1 MIPRRDFITLLGG
14 AAAWPLMAR
23 AQQAKVPVIGFLRA
37 GTNRGIVEPPFRQGL
52 REGGYIEGQNVD
64 ILYRYAD
71 YEFDRLPALAADL
84 VGRRVA
90 VIVAQGAA
98 PALVA
103 KAATTTIPIVFET
116 ANDPVAS
123 ALVASLRSP
132 GGNMTGVNMV
142 SDALYAKGVQI
153 LHELLPASNSVAL
166 LINPKNPAPLGRR
179 ETEDATR
186 VLGLNLTVLEA
197 SDSGEIE
204 RAFARVAAQ
213 HLGGI
218 LVNTDGLFDSQ
229 IDFVVTL
236 AARYRVPAMY
246 WQPEQVQAGGLMSY
260 GSSLKEALRIVGN
273 YTARI
278 LKGEKP
284 SDLPIQQSTRFSF
297 VLNLKAAKAIGLEL
311 PTSILLRADE
321 VIE

>member
-1 MIPRRDFITLLGG
+1 M
-14 AAAWPLMAR
+14 
-23 AQQAKVPVIGFLRA
+23 
-37 GTNRGIVEPPFRQGL
+37 
-52 REGGYIEGQNVD
+52 
-64 ILYRYAD
+64 
-71 YEFDRLPALAADL
+71 
-84 VGRRVA
+84 
-90 VIVAQGAA
+90 
-98 PALVA
+98 
-103 KAATTTIPIVFET
+103 
-116 ANDPVAS
+116 
-123 ALVASLRSP
+123 
-132 GGNMTGVNMV
+132 
-142 SDALYAKGVQI
+142 
-153 LHELLPASNSVAL
+153 
-166 LINPKNPAPLGRR
+166 
-179 ETEDATR
+179 
-186 VLGLNLTVLEA
+186 
-197 SDSGEIE
+197 
-204 RAFARVAAQ
+204 
-213 HLGGI
+213 
-218 LVNTDGLFDSQ
+218 FDSQ